1 MFLDLGESNILR
13 PYMSDAI
20 IDISKVCEAFEAK
33 EAAPSVAGMERGISV
48 YFFSF
53 FVLTYN
59 GSIPYDAN
67 Y

>member
-20 IDISKVCEAFEAK
+20 IDISKVWEAFEAK

-48 YFFSF
+48 FFF
-53 FVLTYN
+53 IFCVNL
-59 GSIPYDAN
+59 
-67 Y
+67 